1 MSALTVNASA
11 WVVLDAQINV
21 LIDAEAW
28 SRTQQQQQ
36 QQEQHTISKHARSR
50 SSGA

>member
-28 SRTQQQQQ
+28 SRTQQQQ
-36 QQEQHTISKHARSR
+36 EQHTISKHARSR